1 MIKAPRLRLLAIAAA
16 FICMATTAEAHR
28 LKLFATVEDGTVHGY
43 GFFIGGG
50 RPSEARLVIRNGQGV
65 ELFRGPAGA
74 DGSFSFKPASPTD
87 LVLTIDAGDGHVAE
101 ARIAADRF
109 PENGA
114 FAAVGTAKAANE
126 TPSATPETAGG
137 SAHASVV
144 TQSSEDLTA
153 MIDRSVD
160 RAVSRQLAPLL
171 QAYAE
176 ADGRARFS
184 DVVSGIAVIIGLAGL
199 LLWARSR
206 GPTGA
211 APSSRRHKP

>member
-1 MIKAPRLRLLAIAAA
+1 MKFARLRLLAIVAVFISFATAAD
-16 FICMATTAEAHR
+16 AHR

-50 RPSEARLVIRNGQGV
+50 RPSEAQLVIRNGQGI

-74 DGSFSFKPASPTD
+74 DGSFKFKPATPTD

-101 ARIAADRF
+101 TRIVASRF
-109 PENGA
+109 PDYGA
-114 FAAVGTAKAANE
+114 LGAVGAAKAADE
-126 TPSATPETAGG
+126 MTEEPPAAGSPQPVLDSA
-137 SAHASVV
+137 
-144 TQSSEDLTA
+144 QSTRELA
-153 MIDRSVD
+153 VMIDRSVD

-171 QAYAE
+171 EAYAE

-199 LLWARSR
+199 MLWARSR
-206 GPTGA
+206 SRTRT
-211 APSSRRHKP
+211 APPGRRHEP